1 MLKKKFH
8 DSFENFEFTRICM
21 ENHERVTGWQKLFFS
36 YKWFKLLAAVALL
49 LLRYMAENSQVTYF

>member
-8 DSFENFEFTRICM
+8 DRLENFDCTRICM

-36 YKWFKLLAAVALL
+36 YKCFKFLAAVSSL